1 MTSNSIA
8 CEETPALNLQII
20 FRKLASSAMQYLLT
34 SKLSN
39 EKVDMKRTIEVNRP
53 STKHLL
59 NNFLGQFFRKA

>member
-1 MTSNSIA
+1 
-8 CEETPALNLQII
+8 
-20 FRKLASSAMQYLLT
+20 MQYLLT

-59 NNFLGQFFRKA
+59 NNFLGQFFRKALTFFGMRVKNGLFVKKGV